1 MISIQFKQL
10 NGTPFQKLVWAE
22 LLKIKRGETV
32 TYKELAKRI
41 GKPKAIRAV
50 ANAVGANPLP
60 VKIPCHRVVRSD
72 GTIGGY
78 SGRGGV
84 KTKKMLLK
92 QEGVIF

>member
-1 MISIQFKQL
+1 MIKFSELK
-10 NGTPFQKLVWAE
+10 GTPFQKQVWAE
-22 LLKIKRGETV
+22 LLKIKKGNVV
-32 TYKELAKRI
+32 TYKYLAKKI
-41 GKPKAIRAV
+41 GKPRAVRAV

-60 VKIPCHRVVRSD
+60 IKIPCHRVVRSD

-92 QEGVIF
+92 KEGVTL